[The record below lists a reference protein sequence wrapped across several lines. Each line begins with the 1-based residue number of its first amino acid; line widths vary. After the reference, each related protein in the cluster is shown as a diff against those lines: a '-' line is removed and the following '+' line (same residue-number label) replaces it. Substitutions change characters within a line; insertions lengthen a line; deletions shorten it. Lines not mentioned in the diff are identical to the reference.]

1 MKFSMCLLL
10 ASTSSKYTCTLFF
23 TSWCLW
29 MCWYWTNWT
38 LTNWW
43 GGDFYSS
50 PPAFNN
56 WPVAWTWSTSLLCAQ
71 EIAIKASLPC
81 IYFNLPLLA
90 KNSLFQRPLLRTSLW
105 HQFIHRSFLSN
116 MILIF
121 CPVPQVYHRNNFE
134 LKIIPLPF
142 YKDLLTV
149 FPSLL
154 SKKSLCGK
162 LYWVDYLA
170 IYSMHFGVLYSK
182 CKLAFSRWTPKCEPV
197 RHL

>member
-1 MKFSMCLLL
+1 MSLNVLVLDQLNLAITGGVEILFLNFYFS
-10 ASTSSKYTCTLFF
+10 
-23 TSWCLW
+23 
-29 MCWYWTNWT
+29 
-38 LTNWW
+38 
-43 GGDFYSS
+43 
-50 PPAFNN
+50 
-56 WPVAWTWSTSLLCAQ
+56 
-71 EIAIKASLPC
+71 
-81 IYFNLPLLA
+81 FNLPLLA
-90 KNSLFQRPLLRTSLW
+90 KNSLFIKGLNSEQALW
-105 HQFIHRSFLSN
+105 HQFIHPSLLGN

-142 YKDLLTV
+142 YKDLLTAL
-149 FPSLL
+149 PSLL

-162 LYWVDYLA
+162 LYSVDYLA